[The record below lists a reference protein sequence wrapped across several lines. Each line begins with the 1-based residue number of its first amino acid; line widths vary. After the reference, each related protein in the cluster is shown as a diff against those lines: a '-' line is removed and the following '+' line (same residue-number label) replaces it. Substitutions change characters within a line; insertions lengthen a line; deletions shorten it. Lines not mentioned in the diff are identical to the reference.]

1 MKTKSEQ
8 SYYNIFENLKI
19 MLNENKIN
27 IDFKKINIMTDYEK
41 GLRCAVKKSFPDSP
55 ILGCF
60 YHYIKAIFNKCKKLG
75 LVTKKYFLDTF

>member
-1 MKTKSEQ
+1 
-8 SYYNIFENLKI
+8 
-19 MLNENKIN
+19 
-27 IDFKKINIMTDYEK
+27 MTDYEK

-75 LVTKKYFLDTF
+75 LVTKKYFLEAFKILIFFKIYSFIFSDEQIDLMKGGYWTYFLEGY